1 MRRSAVF
8 SAIGLGALVTLAGM
22 LRAQSLQVNVPDAVP
37 PGPTLDAIVLAK
49 RALAD
54 FVVAC
59 AARDAKGIAR
69 VTTGDAEIEYAL
81 EQPGRYLAVD
91 ANATGECWG
100 GTPRFASEGVVSEL
114 WIYPTAH
121 PSLLFVHFIVKGV
134 KDSSSQKSE
143 RIAVVK
149 MSGDHI
155 AKIRYFPGV
164 D

>member
-1 MRRSAVF
+1 MF
-8 SAIGLGALVTLAGM
+8 SAIGLGALVILAGS
-22 LRAQSLQVNVPDAVP
+22 LRAQSLRVNVPDTVP
-37 PGPTLDAIVLAK
+37 PGPTMDAIVLAK
-49 RALAD
+49 RALTD

-59 AARDAKGIAR
+59 AARDNKGIAR

-91 ANATGECWG
+91 VNATSECWG
-100 GTPRFASEGVVSEL
+100 GTSRFSSEGVVSEL
-114 WIYPTAH
+114 WIYPTAR

-134 KDSSSQKSE
+134 KDFSSQKSE